1 MGQKTHPIGFR
12 LGVIK
17 SWNSK
22 WFSDKNFAGLIYEDM
37 MIKKYIVARLE
48 NAGLAKVEI
57 LRAPKKVTVDIHT
70 SRPGIVIGRKGA
82 EVDKLRE
89 ELQLLTQK
97 DISLNIIEV
106 KKPELSA
113 QLVGDSIAHQLEG
126 RISYR
131 RAMKK
136 AISASM
142 KMGAEGIKIVC
153 GGRLAGAEI
162 ARTEKYMEGRV
173 PLHTLR
179 ADIDYATSTA
189 HTTYGTIGVKV
200 WICRGMVMGAGEM
213 VVKEEIDKSLADRPE
228 LDVDRRRERPR
239 GDDNQRRRRPRG
251 RVHRP
256 DRPSDGAQADASRDR
271 GRQSGGG
278 GPRPSGDRSDSRGGQ
293 ADASRDRGRQ
303 SGGGGPRPSGD
314 RSDSKGGQA
323 DTSRGRGPQS
333 GGGGPRP
340 SGDRS
345 DSKGGQADTSRDRG
359 PQSGGGGPRP
369 SGDRADSRGGQRPSA
384 ERSDSRG
391 GDRRPEQGHVPPAQP
406 KGRPETDNKG
416 PAKPPESKT

>member
-22 WFSDKNFAGLIYEDM
+22 WFADKNFAGLIYEDM
-37 MIKKYIVARLE
+37 MIKKYINARLE

-89 ELQLLTQK
+89 ELQLLTKK

-113 QLVGDSIAHQLEG
+113 QLVADSIAHQLEG

-136 AISASM
+136 AIGASM
-142 KMGAEGIKIVC
+142 KMGAEGIKIMC

-179 ADIDYATSTA
+179 ADIDYAVSTA
-189 HTTYGTIGVKV
+189 NTTYGTIGVKV
-200 WICRGMVMGAGEM
+200 WICRGTVMGAGEM
-213 VVKEEIDKSLADRPE
+213 EVKEEIDKSMGDRPD
-228 LDVDRRRERPR
+228 LDVDRHRERPR
-239 GDDNQRRRRPRG
+239 SDDKQRRRRPRG

-256 DRPSDGAQADASRDR
+256 DGAPQDYQRDR
-271 GRQSGGG
+271 SRSQEGDAIS
-278 GPRPSGDRSDSRGGQ
+278 RPSGD
-293 ADASRDRGRQ
+293 
-303 SGGGGPRPSGD
+303 
-314 RSDSKGGQA
+314 
-323 DTSRGRGPQS
+323 
-333 GGGGPRP
+333 
-340 SGDRS
+340 
-345 DSKGGQADTSRDRG
+345 
-359 PQSGGGGPRP
+359 
-369 SGDRADSRGGQRPSA
+369 
-384 ERSDSRG
+384 G
-391 GDRRPEQGHVPPAQP
+391 GDRRGDRRSPDYG
-406 KGRPETDNKG
+406 KGRPPREAGHKPAPPASSGSDSEKKG
-416 PAKPPESKT
+416 